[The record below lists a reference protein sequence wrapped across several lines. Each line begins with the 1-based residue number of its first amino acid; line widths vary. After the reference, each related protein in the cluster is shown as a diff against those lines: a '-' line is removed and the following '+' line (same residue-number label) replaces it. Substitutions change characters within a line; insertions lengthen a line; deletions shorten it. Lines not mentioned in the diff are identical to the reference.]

1 MKEINLLWSRLLVLL
16 LTLGLAVILA
26 GVWVYASEP
35 APHSEADWIAQPTTN
50 LPLIMGPEDARWNEV
65 TPHYLPLHAG
75 SHGRLT
81 NEVVELQALY
91 DMTRVAFR
99 VRWSGPTSSS
109 QAGPL
114 FGLIW
119 HKDNLP
125 GQRGEDCATACH
137 IVQSEGN
144 DETWR
149 GVVRPSFVPAGR
161 EEPLPSRAVWRDGTW
176 TLTWSR
182 LLRSPEARD
191 IQFIDLNQRYRV
203 RAKLFLD
210 LNQKPDLLT
219 EDTYL
224 IFKQ

>member
-1 MKEINLLWSRLLVLL
+1 MQEINLLGSRLLVLL

-35 APHSEADWIAQPTTN
+35 APRPTADWIAQPITN
-50 LPLIMGPEDARWNEV
+50 LPSIIGPEDARWNEA

-75 SHGRLT
+75 SHGPLT

-91 DMTRVAFR
+91 DATRVTFR
-99 VRWSGPTSSS
+99 VRWSGP
-109 QAGPL
+109 AFPKAAPL
-114 FGLIW
+114 FALIW

-144 DETWR
+144 GETLR
-149 GVVRPSFVPAGR
+149 EVVRPSFVPAGH
-161 EEPLPSRAVWRDGTW
+161 EEPLPSGAVWRDGTW

-182 LLRSPEARD
+182 LLRSPETRD
-191 IQFIDLNQRYRV
+191 IQFVDLSQRYRV

-224 IFKQ
+224 VFRE